1 MDPQVVL
8 GSDFPFDMGLDD
20 PVRSVAMRVC
30 LPRLTARILGGN
42 ADALL
47 ETLVRA

>member
-1 MDPQVVL
+1 MTRCRSCAAP
-8 GSDFPFDMGLDD
+8 GL
-20 PVRSVAMRVC
+20 PAE
-30 LPRLTARILGGN
+30 LTERILGGN